1 MKEQAIERFKNENVM
16 EAIRYALAYTEDMKS
31 ALSSKYVNNDKY
43 KTLLV
48 FNNNKNILGLMPEN
62 IIKDTKEEI
71 EKAQEIVE
79 EKTQDEIQ
87 NTQVETEKGNKDM
100 SIFIKLSG
108 NEKESYKGIYLPI
121 DSGTQVFI
129 PKQLYRKDND
139 KLQILSSHSNS
150 ANMSEYSI
158 DEEQK
163 TKWMS
168 RLTLDDFYH
177 KYFKLYEISMEKEVI
192 QNASY

>member
-1 MKEQAIERFKNENVM
+1 
-16 EAIRYALAYTEDMKS
+16 
-31 ALSSKYVNNDKY
+31 
-43 KTLLV
+43 
-48 FNNNKNILGLMPEN
+48 
-62 IIKDTKEEI
+62 
-71 EKAQEIVE
+71 
-79 EKTQDEIQ
+79 
-87 NTQVETEKGNKDM
+87 M

-163 TKWMS
+163 TKKWMS

-192 QNASY
+192 QTARY